1 LYKTSETSERLIN
14 KRARFSIWALLDLH
28 RNTVQQAKQGGVS
41 KVAYW
46 IRYHELAL
54 QQYFWLAMTK
64 LFIFH

>member
-14 KRARFSIWALLDLH
+14 KRARFSISSWLDLH
-28 RNTVQQAKQGGVS
+28 RNTWRHAKQVGVS
-41 KVAYW
+41 EDGYW
-46 IRYHELAL
+46 IRYHKLAL